1 MYRSW
6 QTSVPESDLNRF
18 GLTDKQTSWVII
30 ETSFCQSGIIV
41 KSLPTCVFVFIIVQ
55 KLIFKNTLSDIEN
68 ELENGKKGFEVMART
83 LTWRPL
89 KQLESIKF
97 LQLSF
102 FFWKL
107 TKAVFL
113 LFVLSWI
120 NWDNI
125 NQLSKEWQITL
136 HILQYN

>member
-68 ELENGKKGFEVMART
+68 ELEKEKKRIWGYGQNINMKAIKT
-83 LTWRPL
+83 TW
-89 KQLESIKF
+89 KYKF
-97 LQLSF
+97 F
-102 FFWKL
+102 TTF
-107 TKAVFL
+107 FL
-113 LFVLSWI
+113 LLKV
-120 NWDNI
+120 D
-125 NQLSKEWQITL
+125 
-136 HILQYN
+136 

>member
-41 KSLPTCVFVFIIVQ
+41 ESLPTCVFVFIIVQ

-68 ELENGKKGFEVMART
+68 ELEKEKKKGFDVMART
-83 LTWRPL
+83 LTLRPL

-97 LQLSF
+97 F
-102 FFWKL
+102 TTF
-107 TKAVFL
+107 FL
-113 LFVLSWI
+113 LLKV
-120 NWDNI
+120 D
-125 NQLSKEWQITL
+125 
-136 HILQYN
+136 